1 MPGNSPD
8 ANGTG
13 ERHDSLR
20 CRTSSCGAQGTRDRR
35 LSETDRPDARAY
47 GGRFLVHG
55 GNKIVL
61 EGDWPGDLIVI
72 AFPDME
78 RARAW
83 YESPAYRAI
92 LPLRT
97 DNAEGAV
104 ILAEGVGDDHKATD
118 VLRRMTGEAAA

>member
-1 MPGNSPD
+1 MPTEQESAMTAYAVAHLHAVRRGPAIVD
-8 ANGTG
+8 YLK
-13 ERHDSLR
+13 RID
-20 CRTSSCGAQGTRDRR
+20 RTLA
-35 LSETDRPDARAY
+35 PY